1 MRHRKVSRRLG
12 RTSSHRQAMLRNMVT
27 SLFAHER
34 IITTEAKAKELRR
47 LADKMV
53 SLAKKGTLHARR
65 QALAVIRDKEVVKR
79 LFSEIRERYVDRNG
93 GYTRIIKYGFRRG
106 DGAPLVVIELVTESL
121 ARKRRTRPKSEATV
135 APKVTE
141 ASQASISEGSSEEEK
156 SEVKSQ
162 ANEEAKEQESLQNEE
177 AEVQAE
183 TVSEGAEAE
192 EAEEKVAA
200 QATSESSEKKE
211 P

>member
-141 ASQASISEGSSEEEK
+141 ASQASISKGSSEEEK

-177 AEVQAE
+177 VEVQAE

-192 EAEEKVAA
+192 EAEEKVEV

>member
-141 ASQASISEGSSEEEK
+141 APQASISEGSSEEEK

-162 ANEEAKEQESLQNEE
+162 ASEEAKEQESLQNEE

-183 TVSEGAEAE
+183 TASEGAEAE
-192 EAEEKVAA
+192 EAEEKVEA

>member
-141 ASQASISEGSSEEEK
+141 ASQASISEGPSEEEK

-162 ANEEAKEQESLQNEE
+162 ASEEAKEQESLQNEE

-183 TVSEGAEAE
+183 TASEGAEAE
-192 EAEEKVAA
+192 EAEEKVEV
-200 QATSESSEKKE
+200 Q
-211 P
+211 

>member
-135 APKVTE
+135 APKVTDT
-141 ASQASISEGSSEEEK
+141 SQASISEGPSEEEK

-162 ANEEAKEQESLQNEE
+162 ASEEVKEQESLQNEE

-183 TVSEGAEAE
+183 ASEGAGAE
-192 EAEEKVAA
+192 GAEEKAEA
-200 QATSESSEKKE
+200 QATSESSEQKE